1 MRIENVISWFLHQ
14 KRVCNGE
21 QVTNTLGSA
30 RRRCPIK
37 LRISNNKTHA
47 VRLKLPE
54 WRVEEKCIELIR
66 RPAAAAAEGR
76 ETEEVVAP
84 DDAGRQSP
92 LTERGE

>member
-1 MRIENVISWFLHQ
+1 M
-14 KRVCNGE
+14 
-21 QVTNTLGSA
+21 TNTLGSA

-66 RPAAAAAEGR
+66 RPAAAAGGR